1 MKQTINQY
9 QFADQFSKIRPD
21 NFSRAALFALFD
33 YYTEVE
39 EDSGEELEFDPIA
52 ICCDWS
58 EYPSALVAAEDFGFE
73 PNDDDDDNEEAA
85 LEWLRENTQVI
96 GLGIWCPQMGA
107 GGSVIVLSF

>member
-73 PNDDDDDNEEAA
+73 PNDDDDNEEAA

-96 GLGIWCPQMGA
+96 GA

>member
-73 PNDDDDDNEEAA
+73 PNEDDDDDDKERAA

-96 GLGIWCPQMGA
+96 GA